1 MIFIFKV
8 SVEWVLLKLLC
19 VMFDFNRFAVSFEVL
34 KSSVA
39 KIILSI
45 VIDTGRR
52 YKLFIGKLR

>member
-1 MIFIFKV
+1 
-8 SVEWVLLKLLC
+8 
-19 VMFDFNRFAVSFEVL
+19 MFDFNRFAVSFEVL